1 MKKFSSLVACL
12 ILLSCANGG
21 MVTSYWNRL
30 PQEILDDIAPSI
42 WGVFDKCGGT
52 LGTAF
57 VVNHEGEKHLVTSL
71 HVVRGFRLDEPLDEQ
86 LGFERTEAHGAMKKQ
101 TTASLKMVKVVH
113 TDDIMDIAILTAE
126 GIEDLPALKISRLGD
141 QRIRVF
147 AIGLAQAVDYFG
159 MSITEGIISNPD
171 KEVVVGSRA
180 FRQTHIEHTAF
191 LVGGQSGGPLVDMRG
206 RIVGVNS
213 FAKGQRGLHLFYSTP
228 LLRALEGIDAQ
239 GQIEIRNNGVAR
251 IKEIYVTPFGEKPA
265 EIDKLPH
272 EIGRVN
278 GHLAVRF
285 QIPEGT
291 YRIRLVTEEREP
303 TMKEVKVVAG
313 ELSTIDY
320 QHKDYGIRI
329 VNNGCKRI
337 LMLSLLSPM
346 ARDLLAMIVNNPNFN
361 DEQKEEQVLKLM
373 MSQNILGKSGIDS
386 LAPGQTWVEWV
397 LDTVYEIYS
406 FTWDPKIG
414 EFRMPD
420 ARKVKVKKGKV
431 VNIYLND

>member
-1 MKKFSSLVACL
+1 VKKLSPLVACL
-12 ILLSCANGG
+12 VLLSCAGGG

-57 VVNHEGEKHLVTSL
+57 IVNHEGEKHLVTSL
-71 HVVRGFRLDEPLDEQ
+71 HVLRGFRLDEPLDGQ
-86 LGFERTEAHGAMKKQ
+86 LGFERTEAHGVIGEQ
-101 TTASLKMVKVVH
+101 TTSSLKMVKVVH
-113 TDDIMDIAILTAE
+113 TDDILDIAILTAE
-126 GIEDLPALKISRLGD
+126 GIEDLPALKISKLGD

-180 FRQTHIEHTAF
+180 FHQTHIEHTAF

-206 RIVGVNS
+206 RAVGVNS
-213 FAKGQRGLHLFYSTP
+213 FAKGLGGLHLFYSTP
-228 LLRALEGIDAQ
+228 LLRALQGLDAQ

-251 IKEIYVTPFGEKPA
+251 IKEIYVTPIGEKPA

-285 QIPEGT
+285 QIPEGM
-291 YRIRLVTEEREP
+291 YRIRLITEEREP
-303 TMKEVKVVAG
+303 TMEEVKVVAG
-313 ELSTIDY
+313 ELSIIEYDY
-320 QHKDYGIRI
+320 KDYGVRI

-346 ARDLLAMIVNNPNFN
+346 ARDLLAMIMNNPNFN
-361 DEQKEEQVLKLM
+361 DGQKQEQVLKLM

-397 LDTVYEIYS
+397 LNTEYDIYS

-420 ARKVKVKKGKV
+420 ARKVKIEKGKV
-431 VNIYLND
+431 VSIYLND